1 MKASQKVDFTT
12 GPLLKKIILYA
23 LPIVGVN
30 VLQILF
36 TTADVAVL
44 GIFTNDQAVASVGA
58 TTAIVNLLV
67 GFFVGL
73 SVASNVLVARCVGS
87 KDSERAKRLV
97 GTSVFISVIF
107 GFILMVLGVVLAE
120 TILVWVNCDP
130 LVLPYATTYL
140 RIYFLGMPIIM
151 LYNFG
156 AAVLRAVGNTLK
168 PLLFLVAGGIFNI
181 ILNIFFVVVVKIDVA
196 GVAIATVASQAVS
209 AGGGL
214 YLMAKDDGYAKLDKK
229 YLKIFKSELGSIM
242 WIGLPL
248 GLSKC
253 LFSFSNVL
261 IQSELNKLGDL
272 VMASFSIT
280 KEFDNFILESTHG
293 FAMAS
298 LAVISQNYGAKN
310 SKRMLQTIFISM
322 GVISTIC
329 IVLGGVMFV
338 IGDVLCGIMTDTEE
352 VLRYCRVRINTVSI
366 LYITL
371 GMLQVVLESIR
382 GIGYSFTAMILS
394 VFANIILRIAYV
406 LFIYPAVC
414 VAGDTARNLT
424 MLYLVYPV
432 SWSTC
437 AIAGGIILAV
447 LYKKVKRKFNAS
459 EEKEIQTIEEKER
472 EVC

>member
-1 MKASQKVDFTT
+1 MKKSQKVDFTT

-36 TTADVAVL
+36 TTADVAIL
-44 GIFTNDQAVASVGA
+44 GIFTNDQAVAAVGA
-58 TTAIVNLLV
+58 TTPIVNLMV

-87 KDSERAKRLV
+87 KDSEKAKKLV

-107 GFILMVLGVVLAE
+107 GFILLALGVLLSKQLL
-120 TILVWVNCDP
+120 ILTNCDP
-130 LVLPYATTYL
+130 SVLPYATTYL

-151 LYNFG
+151 LYNFS

-168 PLLFLVAGGIFNI
+168 PLLFLIAGGC
-181 ILNIFFVVVVKIDVA
+181 LNILLNVFFVVVIKIDVA

-209 AGGGL
+209 AVGGL
-214 YLMAKDDGYAKLDKK
+214 YLMGKDDGYAKLDRK
-229 YLKIFKSELGSIM
+229 YLKIFKNEFKSIM

-272 VMASFSIT
+272 VMTSFSIT

-310 SKRMLQTIFISM
+310 SKRILQTMFISM

-329 IVLGGVMFV
+329 IVLGGLMYL
-338 IGDVLCGIMTDTEE
+338 IGDALCGIMTDTEE
-352 VLRYCRVRINTVSI
+352 VIRYCRVRINTVSI

-382 GIGYSFTAMILS
+382 GIGYSFTAMVLS
-394 VFANIILRIAYV
+394 VFANIILRIVYV
-406 LFIYPAVC
+406 LFVYPAFLV
-414 VAGDTARNLT
+414 VGDTARNLT

-432 SWSTC
+432 SWSIC
-437 AIAGGIILAV
+437 AIVGGIILV
-447 LYKKVKRKFNAS
+447 ILYRKVKNDF
-459 EEKEIQTIEEKER
+459 EKEKIQGEQLSAVKGE
-472 EVC
+472 